1 MIKTIF
7 IDWDKTL
14 STSVFWEQLKDMNSP
29 YNHYFDRLEEFFF
42 KQNEHLVN
50 NWMLGKYNSERVCKK
65 ISKAIGLS
73 CKAVFNELAISAS
86 NMVFVDFRIPEVLK
100 RIRKKGTKLVVAT
113 DNMDTFRRFTIPG
126 MKLYDLFDDFLISNE
141 LKCFKYSVSSGKLP
155 FFEGFLK
162 INKLTYKEVIL
173 IDDSVE
179 KTGYF
184 EKIGFRIKYIKDK
197 KDLLNHLNEYI
208 S

>member
-14 STSVFWEQLKDMNSP
+14 STSVFWEQMKNSDSS
-29 YNHYFDRLEEFFF
+29 HIHDFDRLEEFVF
-42 KQNEHLVN
+42 KQNKQLVSD
-50 NWMLGKYNSERVCKK
+50 WMFGKYNSEEICKK
-65 ISKAIGLS
+65 VSKSIGLNY
-73 CKAVFNELAISAS
+73 KTVFRELVMSTA
-86 NMVFVDFRIPEVLK
+86 NMRFVDFRIPSILK
-100 RIRKKGTKLVVAT
+100 RIRKKGLKLVIAT

-126 MKLYDLFDDFLISNE
+126 MKLYDFFDDFLISNE
-141 LKCFKYSVSSGKLP
+141 LKCFKYHISGGKLP
-155 FFEGFLK
+155 FFEDFLK
-162 INKLTYKEVIL
+162 TNKLSYKEVIL

>member
-7 IDWDKTL
+7 LDWDKTL
-14 STSVFWEQLKDMNSP
+14 STSVFWEQMKNS
-29 YNHYFDRLEEFFF
+29 NNSHNNFDRLEEFVFR
-42 KQNEHLVN
+42 QNQQLVSD
-50 NWMLGKYNSERVCKK
+50 WMLGKYNSEEVCEKV
-65 ISKAIGLS
+65 SKGIGMNYET
-73 CKAVFNELAISAS
+73 VFGELVTSTAKMKFA
-86 NMVFVDFRIPEVLK
+86 DFRIQEILK
-100 RIRKKGTKLVVAT
+100 RIRKKGTKLVIAT

-141 LKCFKYSVSSGKLP
+141 LRCFKYHIKDGKLP
-155 FFEGFLK
+155 FFENFLK
-162 INKLTYKEVIL
+162 LKKLTYKEVIL

-179 KTGYF
+179 KTGHF

-197 KDLLNHLNEYI
+197 NDLLNHLNEYV